1 MEVRDPPCRT
11 SNEPQTGGLAGLDL
25 QHELHVVLSDW
36 TGWTPV
42 TALLQGLGAEVQSLQ
57 LARVESGFSARCRL
71 RHISVDDAR
80 TIPGTLI
87 DSGVARHASVEHLML
102 SKQAAGIAP

>member
-1 MEVRDPPCRT
+1 MEVRNPPCPKPEDT
-11 SNEPQTGGLAGLDL
+11 KLGGLAGLDL
-25 QHELHVVLSDW
+25 QHDLHVVLSDW

-57 LARVESGFSARCRL
+57 LARLESGFSARCRL
-71 RHISVDDAR
+71 REISVDAAR
-80 TIPGTLI
+80 SIPGALI

-102 SKQAAGIAP
+102 SKHAAGVAP